1 MTEIK
6 KPCACDYEAC
16 REVWKR
22 VAPGEDPYPMADNA
36 NTQMSAQ
43 DSELTLPGA
52 EANPCCM
59 GSEASVSVEVL
70 QGFLREELG
79 DAQVYAYLSSCTP
92 RREMARAFRALSEDE
107 KRHARDL
114 AAAIYLITG
123 KAYCPRVCV
132 EQPDTCD
139 LCALLRSL
147 YHAEACAGYNYAR
160 AGEETQVYAY
170 LSSCTPRREMAR
182 AFRALSE
189 DEKRHARDLAAAIY
203 LITGKAYCPRVCVE
217 QPDTCDLCALLRSLY
232 HAEACAGYNYAR
244 AGEET
249 LDLCLSKLFAAMSED
264 EYRHAELLMK
274 LLGRKMNV

>member
-52 EANPCCM
+52 EADPCCM

-79 DAQVYAYLSSCTP
+79 DAQVYAYLASHLP
-92 RREMARAFRALSEDE
+92 REMSRTLRMMSEDE
-107 KRHARDL
+107 RQHARDL

-132 EQPDTCD
+132 EQPDICD
-139 LCALLRSL
+139 VCALLRQL
-147 YHAEACAGYNYAR
+147 YHAEACG
-160 AGEETQVYAY
+160 
-170 LSSCTPRREMAR
+170 
-182 AFRALSE
+182 
-189 DEKRHARDLAAAIY
+189 
-203 LITGKAYCPRVCVE
+203 
-217 QPDTCDLCALLRSLY
+217 
-232 HAEACAGYNYAR
+232 GYNYAR

-249 LDLCLSKLFAAMSED
+249 LDLCLGKLFAAMSAD
-264 EYRHAELLMK
+264 EYRHADLLMQM
-274 LLGRKMNV
+274 LGRRMKCL